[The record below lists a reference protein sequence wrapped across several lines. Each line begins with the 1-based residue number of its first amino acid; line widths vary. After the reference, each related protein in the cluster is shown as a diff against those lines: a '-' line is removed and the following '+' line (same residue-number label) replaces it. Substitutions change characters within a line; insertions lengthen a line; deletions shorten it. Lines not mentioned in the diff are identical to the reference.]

1 MKYLVSIICILTFSC
16 NNSIVEKTKEN
27 PKIDTEQSI
36 DSILIKYTA
45 HGCFGKCPKFKMT
58 LSTNGNLEIYDS
70 KNIDLS
76 DNYVSKIDTGEV
88 NKIVNKFDNIGFTN
102 LENEYLLNISDLAKF
117 SIIYKGKNISFH
129 RRKAPSELWDLKKML
144 DELIFD
150 EKE

>member
-1 MKYLVSIICILTFSC
+1 MSIICILTISC

-27 PKIDTEQSI
+27 PKVNMEQTK

-58 LSTNGNLEIYDS
+58 LSTNGMLEVSDS
-70 KNIDLS
+70 KNIELS
-76 DNYVSKIDTGEV
+76 DNYVSKIDTSEV
-88 NKIVNKFDNIGFTN
+88 NKIVNKFDNVGFTN

-117 SIIYKGKNISFH
+117 SIIYNGKNISFH
-129 RRKAPSELWDLKKML
+129 NRKAPSKLLDLKKML

-150 EKE
+150 RDIHKN